1 MKSKLIKLKNFIG
14 QNNFIKKIY
23 KKNQGSAA
31 IICYHRVITDEE
43 NDKYLRPSGDLSIAK
58 KNFEKQ
64 ICFLKEN
71 FKVVAM
77 DELLIDTK
85 DEFKVAITFDDGY
98 LDNFINALPI
108 LTKYN
113 LPATI
118 YITSGFICREA
129 FAWWLELWNLII
141 EKNIFILKYEK
152 INLNEDISTY
162 NSKRKLY
169 FELAKYLK
177 NLPHEEH
184 KKIFLTLNNNEF
196 IPKFNDLFLNEKQL
210 ILLAN
215 SDLITIGAHTH
226 THPNLKI
233 LNNDDCIFEIKKSKD
248 YLEKILSKKIKHF
261 AYPYGTKEFFS
272 IREQDILKN
281 MGFSTAVTT
290 LTGQLKKDNN
300 FSLPRI
306 GLNDFHTNN
315 QIQDKLSGWDNF
327 LKKII

>member
-1 MKSKLIKLKNFIG
+1 MKSKLINLKNFIG
-14 QNNFIKKIY
+14 KNKFIKKIY
-23 KKNQGSAA
+23 EKKQGCAA

-43 NDKYLRPSGDLSIAK
+43 NNKNLRPNGDLSITA

-77 DELLIDTK
+77 DELLIDNK
-85 DEFKVAITFDDGY
+85 DKFKIAITFDDGY
-98 LDNFINALPI
+98 LDNFTNALPI
-108 LTKYN
+108 LTRYN

-118 YITSGFICREA
+118 YITTGFICREA

-141 EKNIFILKYEK
+141 EKKIFILKYEK
-152 INLNEDISTY
+152 LNLNEDISSY
-162 NSKRKLY
+162 NLKRKLY
-169 FELAKYLK
+169 LELAKYFK
-177 NLPHEEH
+177 NLPHAEH
-184 KKIFLTLNNNEF
+184 KKIFHILNNNQF
-196 IPKFNDLFLNEKQL
+196 KTKFGDFFLNENQL

-226 THPNLKI
+226 THPNLKA
-233 LNNDDCIFEIKKSKD
+233 LSYNDCMFEIKKSKD
-248 YLEKILSKKIKHF
+248 YLEKILRKKIKHF
-261 AYPYGTKEFFS
+261 AYPYGAKEFFS
-272 IREQDILKN
+272 IRESDMLKD

-290 LTGQLKKDNN
+290 LTGQLKKDDN
-300 FSLPRI
+300 FFLPRI

-327 LKKII
+327 LKKLI